1 MRKKGKKFLKKA
13 IRIVRYAKPFW
24 KIFLVLFI
32 ITIVLSLLEI
42 VNPYLI
48 KILIDDIFIAKNYGL
63 LVTLMLFF
71 VFIFFLKT
79 IVGIFFAYQ
88 AEKLE
93 ENVVLSV
100 KRQLFAHLEKLDM
113 GFFYNKQ
120 LGDILVRL
128 DDDVYG
134 IESFIGILIDDIL
147 MNVLTG
153 TFILVICFM
162 INWKVTLSCLAFFP
176 FFVITQKYFGN
187 KIKKQRKKLI
197 EISASFLSFM
207 QESFISIKTIK
218 TFVLENL
225 KLKRYTRTS
234 RRLIREDLK
243 LNLLESYS
251 GAVVGLITFTPLLI
265 ILWYGGFK
273 VITGAL
279 TVGSLMALYSY
290 IGKLFGPISELG
302 SINVA
307 IQSTMVSVDRV
318 FEFLDKKSK
327 IQEKPN
333 AKELKNVKGRIDFK
347 EVSFYYNKAE
357 PVLEDVTFTAK
368 SGDSIGL
375 VGPSGSGKSTIA
387 NMIGRFF
394 DPVKGKILID
404 GKDLKDVK
412 VESLRK
418 NIGIVSQETVLFNTS
433 IRENL
438 RLGNL
443 KATDKQIIQAA
454 KLANIHDFIMSL
466 KKGYNTKIG
475 ERGVNLS
482 GGQKQRLSIAR
493 TILKNPKI
501 LILDEAT
508 SSLDTESEQKIQ
520 EAMNYIMKGRTTLII
535 AHRLSTIHNV
545 KKIIVLKNH
554 TIAEMG
560 TFDDLM
566 AKKGIFYHYY
576 NIQFKDQNNYNQ
588 EQPVGGQEGQNETEN
603 INREES

>member
-1 MRKKGKKFLKKA
+1 
-13 IRIVRYAKPFW
+13 
-24 KIFLVLFI
+24 
-32 ITIVLSLLEI
+32 
-42 VNPYLI
+42 
-48 KILIDDIFIAKNYGL
+48 
-63 LVTLMLFF
+63 LMLFF
-71 VFIFFLKT
+71 IFIIFLKT
-79 IVGIFFAYQ
+79 IVGIFFSYQ

-153 TFILVICFM
+153 TFILIICFM

-176 FFVITQKYFGN
+176 FYIVTQKYFGE
-187 KIKKQRKKLI
+187 KIKKQRKKLV
-197 EISASFLSFM
+197 EISAGFLSFM

-225 KLKRYTRTS
+225 KLKKYTRTS

-251 GAVVGLITFTPLLI
+251 GAIVGLITFTPLLI

-318 FEFLDKKSK
+318 FEFLDRKSK
-327 IQEKPN
+327 IRDKPN
-333 AKELKNVKGRIDFK
+333 AMEVKNVKGKIEFK
-347 EVSFYYNKAE
+347 DVSFYYNKAE
-357 PVLEDVTFTAK
+357 PVLEDVTFSAK
-368 SGDSIGL
+368 PGESIGL
-375 VGPSGSGKSTIA
+375 VGPSGSGKSTVA

-394 DPVKGKILID
+394 DPVEGKILLD
-404 GKDLKDVK
+404 GKDLKDLK
-412 VESLRK
+412 VESLRS
-418 NIGIVSQETVLFNTS
+418 NIGIVSQETVLFNAS
-433 IRENL
+433 IKENL

-466 KKGYNTKIG
+466 KKGYNTKVG

-520 EAMNYIMKGRTTLII
+520 DAMDYIMKGRTTFII

-545 KKIIVLKNH
+545 NRIFVLKDH
-554 TIAEMG
+554 TIAEAG
-560 TFDDLM
+560 TFDELM
-566 AKKGIFYHYY
+566 AKKGIFHHYY

-588 EQPVGGQEGQNETEN
+588 EQPQEIQEAQNETEETGH
-603 INREES
+603 IDREES

>member
-1 MRKKGKKFLKKA
+1 
-13 IRIVRYAKPFW
+13 
-24 KIFLVLFI
+24 
-32 ITIVLSLLEI
+32 LSLLEI

-48 KILIDDIFIAKNYGL
+48 KILIDDIFIARNYSL
-63 LVTLMLFF
+63 LVALMLFF

-79 IVGIFFAYQ
+79 IVGIFFSYQ
-88 AEKLE
+88 AQKLE

-153 TFILVICFM
+153 TFILIICFL

-176 FFVITQKYFGN
+176 FYIITQKYFGE

-318 FEFLDKKSK
+318 FEFLDRKSK

-333 AKELKNVKGRIDFK
+333 AIELKDIKGKIDFK
-347 EVSFYYNKAE
+347 NVSFYYNKAE
-357 PVLEDVTFTAK
+357 PVLENISFTAK

-394 DPVKGKILID
+394 DPVKGKIVID

-412 VESLRK
+412 IESLRK

-433 IRENL
+433 IKENL
-438 RLGNL
+438 KLGNL

-520 EAMNYIMKGRTTLII
+520 DAMDYIMRGRTTLII

-545 KKIIVLKNH
+545 NKIIVLKNH

-560 TFDDLM
+560 TFKDLM

-588 EQPVGGQEGQNETEN
+588 EQPIEGQEIQNETEN
-603 INREES
+603 IDREES

>member
-1 MRKKGKKFLKKA
+1 MNKKKQTFFKKA
-13 IRIVRYAKPFW
+13 IRIVSYARPFW
-24 KIFLVLFI
+24 KIFLMLII

-63 LVTLMLFF
+63 LVALMLFF
-71 VFIFFLKT
+71 IFVFFLKT
-79 IVGIFFAYQ
+79 IVGIFFSYQ

-93 ENVVLSV
+93 ENVVLGV
-100 KRQLFAHLEKLDM
+100 KRQLFKHLEKLDL
-113 GFFYNKQ
+113 GFFYTKQ

-128 DDDVYG
+128 DEDVYG
-134 IESFIGILIDDIL
+134 IESFIGILIDSIL

-153 TFILVICFM
+153 TFILVICFL

-176 FFVITQKYFGN
+176 FFIITQKYFGQ

-197 EISASFLSFM
+197 EIGAGFLSFL
-207 QESFISIKTIK
+207 QESIVSIKTIK

-225 KLKRYTRTS
+225 KLKKYTRTS

-279 TVGSLMALYSY
+279 TVGSLMALYTY

-318 FEFLDKKSK
+318 FEFLDRVPK
-327 IQEKPN
+327 IQDKKG
-333 AKELKNVKGRIDFK
+333 AIELKDVKGKLEFK
-347 EVSFYYNKAE
+347 NVSFFYNKDE
-357 PVLEDVTFTAK
+357 PVLENISLTIK
-368 SGDSIGL
+368 PGESIGL

-387 NMIGRFF
+387 NLVGRFF
-394 DPVKGKILID
+394 DPVKGKILLDGID
-404 GKDLKDVK
+404 LRDIK

-418 NIGIVSQETVLFNTS
+418 NSGIVSQDTILFNTS
-433 IRENL
+433 IKENI

-443 KATDKQIIQAA
+443 KATDKQIEEAA

-466 KKGYNTKIG
+466 KHGYNTKIG

-482 GGQKQRLSIAR
+482 GGQQQRLSIAR

-520 EAMNYIMKGRTTLII
+520 DAMNFIMKGRTTIII

-545 KKIIVLKNH
+545 NKIVVLKDH
-554 TIAEMG
+554 GVAEIG
-560 TFDDLM
+560 GFDELIK
-566 AKKGIFYHYY
+566 KKGIFYHYY
-576 NIQFKDQNNYNQ
+576 NIQFRDQNNYIPEENE
-588 EQPVGGQEGQNETEN
+588 EQTEGANGE
-603 INREES
+603 